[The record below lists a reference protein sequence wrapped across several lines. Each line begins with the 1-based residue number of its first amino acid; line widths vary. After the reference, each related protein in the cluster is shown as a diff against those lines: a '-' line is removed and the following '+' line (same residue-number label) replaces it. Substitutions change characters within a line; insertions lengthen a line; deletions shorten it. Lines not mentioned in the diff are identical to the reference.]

1 MNKWEEADNTRI
13 FEKDNYEDKCVNKK
27 IVIHIEKSPQKLS
40 TSIHRQFT
48 SNLNR
53 MWKKIK
59 DSLQRCEDTFIF
71 CFFYINAYVGG
82 FNFLIIISRL
92 LFNVSSVSSILL
104 ILSCPWITVVWSRF
118 PIIFPI
124 FWRE

>member
-1 MNKWEEADNTRI
+1 M
-13 FEKDNYEDKCVNKK
+13 NKK
-27 IVIHIEKSPQKLS
+27 IVIHIGKSPQKLS

-118 PIIFPI
+118 SGENNRYIFGKGTYISDEDSQFPY
-124 FWRE
+124 FSS